1 MLVHFCFSSHFS
13 LIRCSFHVDAT
24 TYCMIQSSFFKF
36 AKFAGRFIKG
46 IEQSIMQYWFKGR
59 YKTGGTGQLYDG
71 FPDCE
76 WKMNTP

>member
-1 MLVHFCFSSHFS
+1 
-13 LIRCSFHVDAT
+13 
-24 TYCMIQSSFFKF
+24 MIN
-36 AKFAGRFIKG
+36 INV
-46 IEQSIMQYWFKGR
+46 KGR

>member
-1 MLVHFCFSSHFS
+1 
-13 LIRCSFHVDAT
+13 
-24 TYCMIQSSFFKF
+24 MIMKH
-36 AKFAGRFIKG
+36 KI
-46 IEQSIMQYWFKGR
+46 KGR

>member
-1 MLVHFCFSSHFS
+1 MVIHGDL
-13 LIRCSFHVDAT
+13 
-24 TYCMIQSSFFKF
+24 
-36 AKFAGRFIKG
+36 
-46 IEQSIMQYWFKGR
+46 KGR

>member
-1 MLVHFCFSSHFS
+1 VTLLQIIVKFFKIIFFS
-13 LIRCSFHVDAT
+13 LVSLGHLFP
-24 TYCMIQSSFFKF
+24 
-36 AKFAGRFIKG
+36 
-46 IEQSIMQYWFKGR
+46 FKGR

>member
-1 MLVHFCFSSHFS
+1 MTIYFSGGHGF
-13 LIRCSFHVDAT
+13 D
-24 TYCMIQSSFFKF
+24 YQ
-36 AKFAGRFIKG
+36 
-46 IEQSIMQYWFKGR
+46 FKGR

>member
-1 MLVHFCFSSHFS
+1 LVINNDFDTFNSEC
-13 LIRCSFHVDAT
+13 HVHNHGNYPMNNT
-24 TYCMIQSSFFKF
+24 GNQNTIPN
-36 AKFAGRFIKG
+36 
-46 IEQSIMQYWFKGR
+46 EFKGR

>member
-1 MLVHFCFSSHFS
+1 MLFSFLSVIYRRTVLSLGVNHDIYDHVH
-13 LIRCSFHVDAT
+13 LIV
-24 TYCMIQSSFFKF
+24 
-36 AKFAGRFIKG
+36 
-46 IEQSIMQYWFKGR
+46 KGR

>member
-1 MLVHFCFSSHFS
+1 LIYSIVHNARK
-13 LIRCSFHVDAT
+13 LKV
-24 TYCMIQSSFFKF
+24 IQSKEHIDPTDW
-36 AKFAGRFIKG
+36 R
-46 IEQSIMQYWFKGR
+46 YLLLLKGR

>member
-1 MLVHFCFSSHFS
+1 MDIAGARQIFHKNFFFSSFYKETS
-13 LIRCSFHVDAT
+13 LGSEKKNIILKNLPGDCNINIVRPILVAHE
-24 TYCMIQSSFFKF
+24 I
-36 AKFAGRFIKG
+36 
-46 IEQSIMQYWFKGR
+46 KGR

>member
-1 MLVHFCFSSHFS
+1 MAVVCPCLSLSISIVNNLEINYS
-13 LIRCSFHVDAT
+13 LIIILHNSVKD
-24 TYCMIQSSFFKF
+24 SV
-36 AKFAGRFIKG
+36 
-46 IEQSIMQYWFKGR
+46 KGR

>member
-1 MLVHFCFSSHFS
+1 MLVTFSRH
-13 LIRCSFHVDAT
+13 DW
-24 TYCMIQSSFFKF
+24 
-36 AKFAGRFIKG
+36 RFTI
-46 IEQSIMQYWFKGR
+46 KGR

>member
-1 MLVHFCFSSHFS
+1 MDLPIFFHLLNFLKASVIPHVIIMLR
-13 LIRCSFHVDAT
+13 IA
-24 TYCMIQSSFFKF
+24 
-36 AKFAGRFIKG
+36 IK
-46 IEQSIMQYWFKGR
+46 SKLLKGR